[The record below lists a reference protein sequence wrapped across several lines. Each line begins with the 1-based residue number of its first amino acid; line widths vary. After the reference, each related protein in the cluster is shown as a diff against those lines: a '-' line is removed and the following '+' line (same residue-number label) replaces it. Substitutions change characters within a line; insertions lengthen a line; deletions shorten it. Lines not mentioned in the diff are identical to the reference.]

1 MCESIP
7 TVLRLEDPA
16 GALQG
21 RNSRGQ
27 IGYMGPRPPAGDP
40 PHRYHFQVFALD
52 TMLNVAPGAD
62 RETLLAAMRDH
73 VLARG
78 EHVGTFQRAR

>member
-1 MCESIP
+1 M
-7 TVLRLEDPA
+7 RLTEPA

-27 IGYMGPRPPAGDP
+27 IGYIGPRPPAGDP
-40 PHRYHFQVFALD
+40 PHHYHFQVFALD
-52 TMLNVAPGAD
+52 TTLAAPPALD
-62 RETLLAAMRDH
+62 REALLRAVEGH

-78 EHVGTFQRAR
+78 EHVGTFQAAK